1 MKWVEI
7 KPQNF
12 VFLAKH
18 PCRSKMKI
26 ATSHKGAIL
35 IDVWNAG
42 FLQWRHCREA
52 TEVTLICAGC
62 VFAAVNTY
70 SWFLLFIRYYISRFI
85 FFWRVLLC
93 FFIDKSF
100 CYSPWKMKLAKAL
113 DPPIWK
119 FLTFHE
125 VLDDFLCGLSWTSL
139 HGLDLPVEVRNFVT
153 ECLLH
158 RWNFN

>member
-26 ATSHKGAIL
+26 ATSHKGGIL

-52 TEVTLICAGC
+52 TEATLICARC
-62 VFAAVNTY
+62 VFAAVITY
-70 SWFLLFIRYYISRFI
+70 SWFLLFICYYISRFI

-100 CYSPWKMKLAKAL
+100 CHSPEKLKLAKAL
-113 DPPIWK
+113 DPSILK
-119 FLTFHE
+119 FLHISWSFRWLFVWIE
-125 VLDDFLCGLSWTSL
+125 LDFSPWIGLACRSQKLC
-139 HGLDLPVEVRNFVT
+139 
-153 ECLLH
+153 H
-158 RWNFN
+158 RVSPS